1 LHIAPI
7 KKRCIFVELKNKTKM
22 SEPKIYV
29 GKGKA
34 GKYGVKISVCL
45 SDLPKEHIN
54 EYQGKK
60 YINLEINEMKQPDKF
75 GKTHTITVDTWKPT
89 SDTSNRNEHEP
100 SEDLPF

>member
-1 LHIAPI
+1 
-7 KKRCIFVELKNKTKM
+7 M

-54 EYQGKK
+54 EYKGKK
-60 YINLEINEMKQPDKF
+60 YINLEITEMKRPDDY
-75 GKTHTITVDTWKPT
+75 GKTHTVTVDTWKP
-89 SDTSNRNEHEP
+89 EP
-100 SEDLPF
+100 KADAPDNSVAAPETDLPF